1 MCAGG
6 LPEPNKTSAI
16 DACLS
21 ALEIRSFMHQMKI
34 IKQSLGLPFWELR
47 IGIHT
52 GPVIAGVVGRF
63 KFAYDIW
70 GDSVNLASRMES
82 SGIVG
87 KINVSKDTYELVRF
101 FFRFS
106 FRGEIKDKHNEKR
119 EMFILERLKPRFSKD
134 EAGLVPNADFLR
146 IYEKVQRG
154 ARLVRKS

>member
-1 MCAGG
+1 
-6 LPEPNKTSAI
+6 
-16 DACLS
+16 
-21 ALEIRSFMHQMKI
+21 
-34 IKQSLGLPFWELR
+34 
-47 IGIHT
+47 
-52 GPVIAGVVGRF
+52 
-63 KFAYDIW
+63 
-70 GDSVNLASRMES
+70 MES